1 MFEEKDIINAVL
13 KPPQKSDEW
22 EVEARPGGRYLHTVS
37 RADTIPTSTLPV
49 VDR

>member
-22 EVEARPGGRYLHTVS
+22 NTRLYPISRPMH
-37 RADTIPTSTLPV
+37 TIPTSTLPV
-49 VDR
+49 VDTGNT